1 MKRPAIHTNVPAE
14 VTPPSLRELVEGL
27 QEAFFA
33 LDRGWRLACVNRK
46 AEAVF
51 GRSGEELQGRCLWD
65 EFPEVVTTPLYDELQ
80 KVAAGKEEARFEA
93 LFAPNY
99 RHLALR
105 VVPSSTGLLVFFIDI
120 TDTRAASKVKEQV
133 NVLLEQ
139 RVKERTDQLEQA
151 NKRLLHDAFHDTL
164 TGMPNRA
171 FLNDRLG
178 HLLGSGE
185 GVGAVLFLDF
195 DRFKVVNDSLGHP
208 VGDAL
213 LVAIGECLEACVRPS
228 DTVARLG
235 GDEFAILLESAESA
249 QDAVSVVER
258 IQERLAQ
265 PFRIYGH
272 TLHITASVGI
282 VMLSASYRHAQEV
295 LRDADLAM
303 YRAKAQGKARYAVF
317 DSAMRDRAM
326 ALMSME
332 SDLRLALERNQFQVH
347 YQPVIQLESRKVV
360 GFEALARWQ
369 HPRHGFISPA
379 EFIPLAEE
387 TGLIHR
393 IDRWVLGEAC
403 RQLARWQGEFRHQPP
418 LKLSVNFSSQQ
429 FQQPDLASRVHHV
442 LWETGF
448 AAELLNI
455 EITETLMMD
464 NTACVQGNLKALEQL
479 GVGLHL
485 DDFGTGY
492 SSLGY
497 LQRFPAH
504 SIKIDRS
511 FVDRLE
517 GTPESAELVRTLIS
531 MAHNLEM
538 GVVAEGVETLGQLE
552 KLREMACEYV
562 QGYLFARPMSTL
574 HVRDYLM
581 QLRH

>member
-1 MKRPAIHTNVPAE
+1 M
-14 VTPPSLRELVEGL
+14 RELVEGL

-33 LDRGWRLACVNRK
+33 LDRGWRLTCVNRK

-51 GRSGEELQGRCLWD
+51 GRSGAELEGRCLWD

-80 KVAAGKEEARFEA
+80 AVAQEGEEARFEA
-93 LFAPNY
+93 LFVPNY
-99 RHLALR
+99 RHLDLR
-105 VVPSSTGLLVFFIDI
+105 VTPSSTGLLVFFTDI
-120 TDTRAASKVKEQV
+120 TDTRAASKVKEQI

-139 RVKERTDQLEQA
+139 RVKERTDQLEKA

-171 FLNDRLG
+171 FLSDRLG

-185 GVGAVLFLDF
+185 QVGAVLFLDF

-258 IQERLAQ
+258 IQERLAR

-282 VMLSASYRHAQEV
+282 VMLSASYRHPQEV

-347 YQPVIQLESRKVV
+347 YQPVIQLESRKVI

-393 IDRWVLGEAC
+393 IDRWVLSEAC
-403 RQLARWQGEFRHQPP
+403 QQLTRWQGEFRHQPP

-429 FQQPDLASRVHHV
+429 FQQPELASRVHHV

-448 AAELLNI
+448 AAEQLNI

-517 GTPESAELVRTLIS
+517 GTAESAELVRTLIS

-552 KLREMACEYV
+552 KLREMECEYV
-562 QGYLFARPMSTL
+562 QGYLFARPMSAP
-574 HVRDYLM
+574 HVRDYMM